1 MAEVRLINNL
11 RGILYYLDTPLLDF
25 EIKDRTLVKAVD
37 LNNGKLFPPEL
48 AVWGVSYGN
57 INAFFERRTMKE
69 GCMFYYEHL
78 RAIGMERFDFDA
90 YIKKNNGNNTLDNY
104 WVRFPDFGAKRFK
117 DIVDRTNIDCSDCNS

>member
-69 GCMFYYEHL
+69 GCMFYHEHL
-78 RAIGMERFDFDA
+78 RAIGMERFDFDT

-117 DIVDRTNIDCSDCNS
+117 DIVDRTNIDNTR